1 MAVEITRMLQAARGG
16 DQAAVEALY
25 GQVYQELR
33 RLARGQI
40 NRLRGGTL
48 QTTEVVHEAYL
59 RLFGRAGLEVG
70 DRAHF
75 YSVSARAMRQVLIDH
90 FRSRQAAKRGGSEA
104 PQTLEE
110 GRIPIA
116 GRGQALLDL
125 DEALDR
131 LAELDPRLAKVV
143 ELKFFGGL
151 TQEEIG
157 RALGISDRTVR
168 SDWQKARAWLSREL
182 ARR

>member
-16 DQAAVEALY
+16 DAVAVEALY
-25 GQVYQELR
+25 GEVYQELR

-59 RLFGRAGLEVG
+59 RLFGGAALDVG

-90 FRSRQAAKRGGSEA
+90 FRGRQAAKRGGDA
-104 PQTLEE
+104 RPLTLEE
-110 GRIPIA
+110 GRVPVEER
-116 GRGQALLDL
+116 GRALLDL
-125 DEALDR
+125 DEALER
-131 LAELDPRLAKVV
+131 LAELDPRLSQVV
-143 ELKFFGGL
+143 ELRFFGGM

-157 RALGISDRTVR
+157 SVLGVSERTVR
-168 SDWQKARAWLSREL
+168 NDWIKAKGWL
-182 ARR
+182 AREMAAT